1 MARNLTEANF
11 SRRGSRSV
19 WPCQFLSGLSIIFAG
34 RSRTLHWIAWSL
46 GHDRRE
52 PGICLSDDARISG
65 CSGHPVSKGRT
76 GFPTGGNRERGIS
89 SPAHAMG
96 CGNTERELYKDDILA
111 EVAERSF
118 PQCLRLE
125 L

>member
-34 RSRTLHWIAWSL
+34 RSRTFHWIAWSL

-52 PGICLSDDARISG
+52 PSICLSDDARISG
-65 CSGHPVSKGRT
+65 CRGHPVSKGRT
-76 GFPTGGNRERGIS
+76 GFPTGGNKGLRTS
-89 SPAHAMG
+89 SPAYAMG
-96 CGNTERELYKDDILA
+96 CGNTGRELYKDDLLTHIA
-111 EVAERSF
+111 GRSF
-118 PQCLRLE
+118 SQWLRLE